1 LTSQYIKTENRAGVK
16 RGTFIKTSVI
26 IGTGYSLTGCL
37 NEKTATGPTESSWLS
52 GDVAHI
58 LPTVNHNT
66 FSISTSYIRPVERP
80 TLKVGSK
87 IFSGQKRD
95 SLGFFWAFH
104 CEGLSPDTL
113 YELQLLDHQEALC
126 HPWPL
131 KTFPSPSE
139 SPDHLKLMVYTCA
152 GGHPLI
158 QKILPIPE
166 DEKES
171 SEHFAAKRVRLLDR
185 GLSLEPDALVVI
197 GDSVYWDLSGNGKGR
212 LGTDTNPYALEIAGK
227 FDQSLPVLG
236 TQNEDVLKK
245 AVSPQIIDLYGTACR
260 STPVFFFNDDHDY
273 FENDEAND
281 ELVTFPPK
289 PFQLELGRTV
299 QGMYF
304 PEFLPDANR
313 PINLPGSNAPDRV
326 ANSSEAFGT
335 LRYGKLAELL
345 MYDCRRYVT
354 LSGATAQFIPPS
366 AEQWLI
372 NRTLSQDVKHTIH
385 LPSTPYGWSAGKWL
399 EWYPDVL
406 GKDQKLHDDLP
417 KFLYQKGW
425 HHQHD
430 RILQSMYNAKHKKPI
445 IINGDIHTFASG
457 SIYKNGNL
465 DLSDNPIYTCI
476 AGTLGTTVF
485 PSTFRKIKASLPNS
499 ISMEENFENV
509 EENGFS
515 IVDID
520 STGVRVNMYKY
531 LWSRDDLDIISSLD
545 PFQSIKV

>member
-1 LTSQYIKTENRAGVK
+1 VNRVE
-16 RGTFIKTSVI
+16 FIKTSFTL
-26 IGTGYSLTGCL
+26 GAGYSLLGCL
-37 NEKTATGPTESSWLS
+37 NEQTITGSSESSWNS

-66 FSISTSYIRPVERP
+66 FSVSTSYIRPVKQP
-80 TLKVGSK
+80 ILKVGK
-87 IFSGQKRD
+87 QVFTGRKRD
-95 SLGFFWAFH
+95 SQGFFWAFH
-104 CEGLSPDTL
+104 CEGLSPSTT
-113 YELQLLDHQEALC
+113 YELRIFEGEEPLC
-126 HPWPL
+126 DLWPL
-131 KTFPSPSE
+131 KTFPSPSQ
-139 SPDHLKLMVYTCA
+139 SPEHLKLMVFTCA

-166 DEKES
+166 DEKETP
-171 SEHFAAKRVRLLDR
+171 EHFAEKRIKLLHR
-185 GLSLEPDALVVI
+185 GLSLRPDAMVVI

-212 LGTDTNPYALEIAGK
+212 LGTDLNPYALEIAGK
-227 FDQSLPVLG
+227 FDKSLPILG
-236 TQNEDVLKK
+236 TQNEEVLKR

-281 ELVTFPPK
+281 QLVTFPPK

-299 QGMYF
+299 QAMYY

-313 PINLPGSNAPDRV
+313 PVDLPGSNASDRE

-335 LRYGKLAELL
+335 LRYGNLVELL
-345 MYDCRRYVT
+345 MYDCRRFVT
-354 LSGATAQFIPPS
+354 LSGATAQFIPSS
-366 AEQWLI
+366 AEKWLI

-406 GKDQKLHDDLP
+406 GQDQMLHDDLP
-417 KFLYQKGW
+417 KFFYQKGW
-425 HHQHD
+425 HHQHN
-430 RILQSMYNAKHKKPI
+430 RLIRSMYDAKHKKPI

-457 SIYKNGNL
+457 TIYKNGKL
-465 DLSDNPIYTCI
+465 DLSVNPIYSCI

-485 PSTFRKIKASLPNS
+485 PSTFRKTKASLPNS
-499 ISMEENFENV
+499 IDMEEDFENI

-515 IVDID
+515 IIDID
-520 STGVRVNMYKY
+520 STNIQVSMYKY
-531 LWSRDDLDIISSLD
+531 LWSRDDLDIIPSLQ
-545 PFQSIKV
+545 PFQSIVA